1 MLSVQLCAEL
11 WMWLTALGCG
21 SSAEGDAGCTEA
33 AALALEVVGLCIRLG
48 ELASTHQLLI
58 RLH

>member
-1 MLSVQLCAEL
+1 MQLCAEL
-11 WMWLTALGCG
+11 WTWLTAPGCG
-21 SSAEGDAGCTEA
+21 SSAEGDAGRTEA